1 MPLREFLAS
10 HLIHVLLAAAVA
22 GLVVRRRTA
31 LCWTFFCYLLVV
43 LTCSILIAQWPD
55 RFWNLEFHSGK
66 ETVYFVL
73 KALIAVELWR
83 RIFATLPRAR
93 VRVGLGMVGVLLS
106 TAAMVGSTPTE
117 GRHSFAILVGI
128 LAPRQQAGSLALFAL
143 VVAAAWWYR
152 APLHPLHRAILGGFS
167 VYLPIST
174 LVQTVLG
181 WYVGSEDARPWSWG
195 VNVAAYTLTS
205 AWWAWAAWRPVR
217 APEPIIGRLQPWA
230 HSW

>member
-1 MPLREFLAS
+1 MPVRELVAL
-10 HLIHVLLAAAVA
+10 HLTHVLLVAAAA
-22 GLVVRRRTA
+22 GLVVRRRAA
-31 LCWTFFCYLLVV
+31 LCWTFSCYLLVV
-43 LTCSILIAQWPD
+43 LTCSLLIAQWPD
-55 RFWNLEFHSGK
+55 RFWNLEFHSAK
-66 ETVYFVL
+66 ETGYFVL

-93 VRVGLGMVGVLLS
+93 VRVGLGMIGVLLC
-106 TAAMVGSTPTE
+106 TAAMVGSTPTQ
-117 GRHSFAILVGI
+117 GRHVFAILVGI

-152 APLHPLHRAILGGFS
+152 APLHPLHSAILGGFS

-195 VNVAAYTLTS
+195 VNVAAYSLTS

-217 APEPIIGRLQPWA
+217 APQPIIGRLHPWA
-230 HSW
+230 HSL